1 MDKEGILYICQ
12 VQNVAPPGHMPT
24 KQLVPICRA
33 YYKKRTVGY
42 NRLYAA
48 LGANQS
54 ISMVVRCFNM
64 DVPTYSEQ
72 LYVYFPDVETDNQ
85 FRVSSIQEIVEE
97 EAIDLTLSRMEEYY
111 DISIESA

>member
-1 MDKEGILYICQ
+1 MDKEGLLYICEI
-12 VQNVAPPGHMPT
+12 QNVSAPGHMPT
-24 KQLVPICRA
+24 QQLVPVCEA

-54 ISMVVRCFNM
+54 ISMLVRCFNTQ
-64 DVPTYSEQ
+64 VPDYSQE
-72 LYVYFPDVETDNQ
+72 LYVFFPNEADDNQ
-85 FRVSSIQEIVEE
+85 FRVSNIQEIVEE
-97 EAIDLTLSRMEEYY
+97 DALDLTLSRLEENY